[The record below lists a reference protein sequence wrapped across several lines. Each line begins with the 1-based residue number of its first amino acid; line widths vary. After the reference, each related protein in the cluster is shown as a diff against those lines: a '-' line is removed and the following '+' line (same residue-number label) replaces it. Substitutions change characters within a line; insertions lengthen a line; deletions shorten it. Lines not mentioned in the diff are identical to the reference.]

1 MEEAQE
7 FYQFNLDR
15 GEEGIIL
22 KDPMGRWEDKRVK
35 HQIKMKAEL
44 EADLL
49 VTGFVP
55 GTGKYEGKIGSL
67 ICQSLDGSVKV
78 AVGTGLSDEERSLS
92 PSEFKNKIVSIKYNA
107 LISDKKTKQKSL
119 FLPVFIEVRADKSVP
134 DTL

>member
-1 MEEAQE
+1 
-7 FYQFNLDR
+7 
-15 GEEGIIL
+15 
-22 KDPMGRWEDKRVK
+22 MGRWEDKRVK

-49 VTGFVP
+49 VTGFIP

-67 ICQSLDGSVKV
+67 ICQSLEGSVKV

-119 FLPVFIEVRADKSVP
+119 FLPVFIELRADKTVP